1 MTERQLPPLTEVPLF
16 RATVVFGSPM
26 VFAMAM
32 GALFN
37 LADLWIVGMMDNPE
51 VAIAAVTIP
60 SLVNS
65 IPMIIFNGIV
75 NAIIALIAR
84 FHGLGNLG
92 RANLASNQG
101 FLLTLILSVLFGIPP
116 WIYAEEIVVMLGA
129 SGEVVPGATDYLAIM
144 SMGTFTMFLLMT
156 ITGVMRA
163 VGNSMV
169 PMILMGGANIL
180 NVVLDY
186 ALIFGKWGFPE
197 MGVAGAAW
205 ATVIARFVFAAAG
218 LLMLYR
224 GFLGIKLRKL
234 SVAWGMMIDMLKIG
248 VPSCAQWLVRMV
260 SYLYILYFVGVAAPL
275 AGRAVTDAQ
284 AAYGIGLRLDTLALF
299 SGFGWGA
306 AAATLVGQNLGRKR
320 PDRARRASWI
330 AMGLNVAM
338 QLVLAAVYVLFAEQ
352 LLGIMGF
359 DVAEGATATNADQ
372 VRDIGRTYL
381 YIMSSSFVFQATSV
395 VLSQALAGAGATRFP
410 LLVELVGYGAIGY
423 PLMHWLAERSDVW
436 GLRGLWVGAV
446 ALHLA
451 VAVAYLVWFRF
462 GPWDKKEIK

>member
-1 MTERQLPPLTEVPLF
+1 MTERQQLPPLTEVPLF

-84 FHGLGNLG
+84 FHGLGNLD

-101 FLLTLILSVLFGIPP
+101 FLLTIILSVLFGLPP
-116 WIYAEEIVVMLGA
+116 WLYAEEIVVMLGA
-129 SGEVVPGATDYLAIM
+129 KGDVIPGATEYLAIM
-144 SMGTFTMFLLMT
+144 SIGTFTMFLLMT

-163 VGNSMV
+163 VGNSIV
-169 PMILMGGANIL
+169 PMILMGGANVL

-218 LLMLYR
+218 LAMLYR
-224 GFLGIKLRKL
+224 GFLGLQLRKL
-234 SVAWGMMIDMLKIG
+234 SIAWGMMIDMLKIG
-248 VPSCAQWLVRMV
+248 VPSCMQWLVRMA
-260 SYLYILYFVGVAAPL
+260 SYLYILYFVGQAAPL

-306 AAATLVGQNLGRKR
+306 AAATLVGQNLGRGR

-338 QLVLAAVYVLFAEQ
+338 QLVLAAIYVLFAEQ
-352 LLGIMGF
+352 LLGLMGF
-359 DVAEGATATNADQ
+359 DIGGGANAAE

-410 LLVELVGYGAIGY
+410 LLVELVGYVAIGY
-423 PLMHWLAERSDVW
+423 PLMQWLAERSDEW

-451 VAVAYLVWFRF
+451 VAIAYLVWFRF
-462 GPWDKKEIK
+462 GPWDRKEIK